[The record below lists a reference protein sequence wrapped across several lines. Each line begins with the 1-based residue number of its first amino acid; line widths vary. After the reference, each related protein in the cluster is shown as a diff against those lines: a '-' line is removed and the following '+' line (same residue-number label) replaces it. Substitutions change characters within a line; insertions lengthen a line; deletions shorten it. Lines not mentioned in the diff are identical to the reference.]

1 MGESKGETYS
11 TTCPWPLAARSA
23 GSPQQRSTRAA
34 QRCAGS
40 ALGQPEACLRQK
52 YLRAGLI
59 KRSKMF
65 ARHEGAR
72 ALEPNGHARLRDA
85 LQSARVDKV
94 PVWARLGSPL
104 KPSGGIAKSVT
115 EKRQNFEL
123 TKKWYR
129 TKRQNV
135 SEVATCGQKDVGAC
149 LLHLPGHTI
158 ADRVVR

>member
-1 MGESKGETYS
+1 MGECKSETYS

-94 PVWARLGSPL
+94 PVWAGLGSPL
-104 KPSGGIAKSVT
+104 RPSGGIAKSVT
-115 EKRQNFEL
+115 KKNVIFWPRSTL
-123 TKKWYR
+123 TSHETKHSHV
-129 TKRQNV
+129 TKR
-135 SEVATCGQKDVGAC
+135 DPDLWLC
-149 LLHLPGHTI
+149 LIDGLTLSSMNQ
-158 ADRVVR
+158 